1 MTSRQLNELAAE
13 IRPFIRDLPDYPSAG
28 ITFRDITPL
37 LADPAAFSHTIDGLA
52 ALVPDGT
59 DFIAGMEARGFMFGA
74 ALAHHLGIGF
84 IPIRKAGKLP
94 PPVKSYTYDLEYGQA
109 TVELRDGTVPQG
121 SRVIL
126 LDDVL
131 ATGGT
136 AQAGAALLEQNG
148 AQVTE
153 LIFVMELNGLGGR
166 KVLEGRAVSALLAV

>member
-1 MTSRQLNELAAE
+1 MTSQESSTLAAE
-13 IRPFIRDLPDYPSAG
+13 IRPFIRDLPDYPSSG

-37 LADPAAFSHTIDGLA
+37 LADPTAFSRTIEGLA
-52 ALVPDGT
+52 GLVPDDT

-84 IPIRKAGKLP
+84 VPIRKAGKLP

-109 TVELRDGTVPQG
+109 TVELRDGTVPEG
-121 SRVIL
+121 SRVVL

-136 AQAGAALLEQNG
+136 AQAGAALLEHNG
-148 AQVTE
+148 AQVTD
-153 LIFVMELNGLGGR
+153 LIFVMELDGLGGR